1 MNDELHTVAVRV
13 IHLRES
19 DDVYAVAIFT
29 TNPAGGPV
37 L

>member
-1 MNDELHTVAVRV
+1 MKDELHTVAVRV

-19 DDVYAVAIFT
+19 LDVYAVAIFT
-29 TNPAGGPV
+29 TNPAGGPI